1 VRAAALALVVLGLLA
16 PAAGAGQIVWSTDS
30 GIWAMND
37 DGNGPHELVSLTSP
51 ALASSLPRGS
61 LASPDVLQVGGTA
74 VLFLGQT
81 NAYAPSAQPQ
91 ACGAD
96 CSATYELSGGKLTE
110 LGPPAA
116 AAAGAAYY
124 ESQPRVTA
132 DGQELFGSSL
142 YTGIAGSSLP
152 PPAQALV
159 ERPLTQSAPVTAWGP
174 TVTETEPGS
183 GFDGTPDPANP
194 TLAVWAEAQ
203 GCNFSVTGAAGA
215 TQASCQYSVQIG
227 TVSSGTG
234 ATVVIYDNEYAS
246 ADGHGPTSLAL
257 SSDGSTLLMVD
268 PYAPPAGIYTT
279 PVAGVAGM
287 KPVTEVL
294 AQPAGWTF
302 GQARFAGTKIVF
314 DAHRDVHGRPTGD
327 IYTVPASCNTTTC
340 SFPTDA
346 TNLTNDPAVDSSD
359 PAWTSATV
367 PLQALPSAPRVTA
380 VVAAARSIRA
390 GGRLRL
396 TIKLSAAGTIVV
408 AITERVRASTHSR
421 TVGSLSVPGKLGSNR
436 LSIASVAG
444 HALKPGSYTATVSLS
459 GSSAPPKTI
468 HFTVRS

>member
-1 VRAAALALVVLGLLA
+1 
-16 PAAGAGQIVWSTDS
+16 
-30 GIWAMND
+30 MND
-37 DGNGPHELVSLTSP
+37 DGNGPHELVSATSP
-51 ALASSLPRGS
+51 ALASSLPQGS
-61 LASPDVLQVGGTA
+61 LASPDVFQIGGTS

-96 CSATYELSGGKLTE
+96 CSVTYELSGGKLTE

-124 ESQPRVTA
+124 ESQPRLTA

-142 YTGIAGSSLP
+142 YTGIAGGLLP

-183 GFDGTPDPANP
+183 GFDGTPDPADP
-194 TLAVWAEAQ
+194 TLAVWAQAQ
-203 GCNFSVTGAAGA
+203 GCDFSVAGAAGA
-215 TQASCQYSVQIG
+215 TQASCQYAVQIG
-227 TVSSGTG
+227 TVTSPTT

-279 PVAGVAGM
+279 PVAGVAGA

-294 AQPAGWTF
+294 AQPPGWTF

-314 DAHRDVHGRPTGD
+314 DAHREIHGRRTGD
-327 IYTVPASCNTTTC
+327 IYTVPASCDTSTC
-340 SFPTDA
+340 SFPADA
-346 TNLTNDPAVDSSD
+346 TNLTNDAAVDSSD

-367 PLQALPSAPRVTA
+367 PLQALPGTSRVTA
-380 VVAAARSIRA
+380 VAVASRSIRA

-396 TIKLSAAGTIVV
+396 TVKLSAAGTIVV
-408 AITERVRASTHSR
+408 AITERVGASARSRA
-421 TVGSLSVPGKLGSNR
+421 VGSLSLPGRPGSNR
-436 LSIASVAG
+436 LSIAAVAG
-444 HALKPGSYTATVSLS
+444 HALKPGSYTAAVSLS